1 MASNYDATEFVD
13 TDFNPQK
20 TAYNTM
26 MEGFGSVSRAP
37 TREEVD
43 TRVIEAQ
50 QKLAQLKRAQEELE
64 RERASLEETRR
75 RQMELHTGREEM
87 VQHLT
92 RGVGLLEE
100 SEFNARRDA
109 EQMARVLGEFREALK
124 KLESIH
130 EESWTQENFSAEL
143 TRALTILENA
153 RMEWNAA
160 RLKLPVLSGEG
171 AKLPA
176 ASTEK
181 TGPPAHSLASH
192 SFLQLCR
199 IGLAFT
205 WPLLL
210 AFGGVIG
217 LLIALLMTRHG
228 GR

>member
-20 TAYNTM
+20 TAYNALV
-26 MEGFGSVSRAP
+26 EGFGTASRAP

-43 TRVIEAQ
+43 TRVLEAQ

-64 RERASLEETRR
+64 RERSALEETRR

-100 SEFNARRDA
+100 NEFNARRDA
-109 EQMARVLGEFREALK
+109 EQMAKVLADFREALK

-130 EESWTQENFSAEL
+130 EEGWTQENFTAEL
-143 TRALTILENA
+143 TRALTIVENA

-160 RLKLPVLSGEG
+160 RLKLPVLSGQ
-171 AKLPA
+171 A
-176 ASTEK
+176 ATMSGSAAEK
-181 TGPPAHSLASH
+181 GEPPSAQSLSH
-192 SFLQLCR
+192 LGFFQLCR
-199 IGLAFT
+199 LGLAFT

-217 LLIALLMTRHG
+217 LLIALLLRHG

>member
-1 MASNYDATEFVD
+1 
-13 TDFNPQK
+13 
-20 TAYNTM
+20 
-26 MEGFGSVSRAP
+26 
-37 TREEVD
+37 
-43 TRVIEAQ
+43 
-50 QKLAQLKRAQEELE
+50 
-64 RERASLEETRR
+64 
-75 RQMELHTGREEM
+75 MELHTGREEM

-92 RGVGLLEE
+92 RGVGLLEA

-109 EQMARVLGEFREALK
+109 EQMARVLAEFREALK

-176 ASTEK
+176 ASNEK
-181 TGPPAHSLASH
+181 SIHASHSLASH

-199 IGLAFT
+199 IGFAFT

-217 LLIALLMTRHG
+217 LLIALLMRHG